1 MKTVLLVTD
10 IAFWQNTIGS
20 HMRIQGLVRHLARHH
35 DVCVFYLKTVPASVQ
50 ADLAAVGLR
59 NVRVAGYKDYSDRKL
74 PFRRALC
81 QMEFFRDRAPEDFVS
96 ALMAFLSENP
106 VQALIF
112 EYVRL
117 AYLLD
122 GCPPG
127 IPTIL
132 DTHDVMSA
140 RTISLRRA
148 GQVASIEM
156 SAAQEIAILRR
167 FDRVLAI
174 SRADVAYLQGMIG
187 AAPVIYT
194 PHSVRAQPVH
204 AVRPGFGGRLLFVG
218 ANTAPN
224 VGGLRWFLDQLW
236 PLLQPQGYGLDVV
249 GTVCDAVAT
258 PPRGVVLHGQCDD
271 LQPHLD
277 AADIAINPVFVGGGL
292 KIKCLDALAA
302 GLPCITTAEGAA
314 GLDGAR
320 GAGLVVANTRL
331 AFLGAI
337 RHFAASAGDRRVV
350 AALAPRCIAAEFGDE
365 AAYRGLA
372 AWLEGSAATGRALEV
387 RA

>member
-1 MKTVLLVTD
+1 MKTILLVTD

-20 HMRIQGLVRHLARHH
+20 HMRIQGLVRHLAQHH
-35 DVCVFYLKTVPASVQ
+35 EVCVFFFKSVPATVQ
-50 ADLAAVGLR
+50 ADLAAIGLR
-59 NVRVAGYKDYSDRKL
+59 NVRIVGYKEYSGRRL
-74 PFRRALC
+74 PFRRVMS

-96 ALMAFLSENP
+96 SLMGFLAENT
-106 VQALIF
+106 VHAMIF
-112 EYVRL
+112 EYVRM

-122 GCPPG
+122 GCPPS

-132 DTHDVMSA
+132 DMHDVMSA

-156 SAAQEIAILRR
+156 SAALETALLRR

-174 SRADVAYLQGMIG
+174 SRADVDHLQGMIG
-187 AAPVIYT
+187 PKPVIYA
-194 PHSVRAQPVH
+194 PHSVRSLPTH
-204 AVRPGFGGRLLFVG
+204 AVRPGFSGRLLFLG

-224 VGGLRWFLDQLW
+224 VAGLRWFLDQVW
-236 PLLQPQGYGLDVV
+236 PMLQPEGFVLDVV
-249 GTVCDAVAT
+249 GNVADAFPGV
-258 PPRGVVLHGQCDD
+258 PQGVVLHGQRDD
-271 LQPHLD
+271 LQPYLD

-292 KIKCLDALAA
+292 KIKCIDALAS
-302 GLPCITTAEGAA
+302 GLPCVTTAEGAA
-314 GLDGAR
+314 GLEGAR

-350 AALAPRCIAAEFGDE
+350 AGLAPRCIAAEFGDDTAYRSLAAYLETCPAPGQTVE
-365 AAYRGLA
+365 AAR
-372 AWLEGSAATGRALEV
+372 
-387 RA
+387 